1 MVKRIIVFY
10 LVVFF
15 VGCSSSNYAVVSTD
29 VCQDEMYLSL
39 KKFPLSSLTPQEL
52 QYMLEKERQCLEAK
66 KINQIGLIEQRLQ
79 SIDNYLWTQFYVG
92 IIGGIIIGVMVIT
105 K

>member
-1 MVKRIIVFY
+1 MVKRIIVFFL
-10 LVVFF
+10 LVLFF
-15 VGCSSSNYAVVSTD
+15 GCSSSNYAVISTD

-39 KKFPLSSLTPQEL
+39 KKLPLSSLTPQEL

-79 SIDNYLWTQFYVG
+79 SIDKLLWTQFSFGIFCGIIVG
-92 IIGGIIIGVMVIT
+92 IMMIA